1 MTEMQELNPDPSL
14 AGAELHAYHCGRL
27 LAEIEAVQRAA
38 LGQVNASV
46 TDRYYGSASSTPASV
61 FPALMRGVRV
71 HLGNLR
77 RRSPGTHAA
86 LDNRI
91 ADIVAK
97 LPDFPRTLTMR
108 SQGLFALGYYHQR
121 ARDRAEAQAAREA
134 RDAKKES

>member
-1 MTEMQELNPDPSL
+1 MTGMQEMTPDPSL

-46 TDRYYGSASSTPASV
+46 TDRYYGSASSKPASV

-77 RRSPGTHAA
+77 RRSPVVHAA

-121 ARDRAEAQAAREA
+121 ARDRAEAQAAR
-134 RDAKKES
+134 DAKKES